1 MVIYGKKQ
9 KEKDKEKISNQST
22 TIVNTIKNDAKKK
35 ILNNSFNKKWPMCL
49 IMKAEYINEGN
60 RKIVS
65 DEFFNKYKKYC
76 NFIINSKL
84 SKINYFEPNNTKTTI
99 SIKLFLTESISDFES
114 MFEGCS
120 SLKAG
125 KVFKCIYAKST
136 RKMFKDCISLEII
149 SNDFEFLFNNSIKN
163 YISENNNSLNDIY
176 DCNTTDFKEYSDIDK
191 SHNLYNDEYS
201 YSFLSSIYENNN
213 SLALDDLLK
222 LNNNL
227 SSYILEDISYMFS
240 GCRALTRLPD
250 ISKWDTSNVN
260 NMSYLFYG
268 CSSLTSLPYIS
279 MWDTSNV
286 NNMSYL
292 FFGCSSLI
300 VLPDISKWNTSNV
313 NNMSYLFFGCS
324 SLTKLPDISEWD
336 MSNVSNIRS
345 MFAHCLSLSNLPDI
359 SGWRTDNITDMS
371 ELFMYCSS
379 LSSLPNISKWNTS
392 EVQDIHYMFG
402 GCSQLKCVPDI
413 SKWKADNIIYMNHLF
428 TQCTSLITMPNISE
442 WNTIKV
448 IDMSF
453 MFYNCSS
460 LKTLP
465 DISEWNTTNVTDM
478 SFMFFNCSSLA
489 SLPNISK
496 WETKN
501 VKYMNHM
508 FNGCSNLIF
517 IPDIFQW
524 RINQV
529 YDMRYIFANCSSLNS
544 LPDLS
549 KLIKNLKNKFS
560 GIYTKNTF
568 INSLTVNEDKDIF
581 SPLCINNRI
590 KDFMKGAFYNCLS
603 LINKPSFDN
612 IINSNNE
619 EIIRSY
625 SFSDSSDFF
634 SSESK
639 ESDENSDLYSGLIN
653 NLDHSGYRKQIND
666 DIMMVNEDV
675 KK

>member
-1 MVIYGKKQ
+1 MIIYDKKQ
-9 KEKDKEKISNQST
+9 KEKEKDKISNQST

-35 ILNNSFNKKWPMCL
+35 NLNNSFNKGWPGCL
-49 IMKAEYINEGN
+49 FMKAEYINEGN

-120 SLKAG
+120 SLKAV
-125 KVFKCIYAKST
+125 KEFKCIYAKST

-149 SNDFEFLFNNSIKN
+149 SNDFEFLFDESIEN

-191 SHNLYNDEYS
+191 FHNLYNDEYS
-201 YSFLSSIYENNN
+201 YSFFSSIYENNN
-213 SLALDDLLK
+213 SLTLDYLLK

-227 SSYILEDISYMFS
+227 SSYIHEDISYMFS

-260 NMSYLFYG
+260 NMSYLF
-268 CSSLTSLPYIS
+268 
-279 MWDTSNV
+279 
-286 NNMSYL
+286 
-292 FFGCSSLI
+292 FGCSRLI
-300 VLPDISKWNTSNV
+300 FLPDISK
-313 NNMSYLFFGCS
+313 
-324 SLTKLPDISEWD
+324 WD

-413 SKWKADNIIYMNHLF
+413 SKWKTDNIIHMNHLF

-442 WNTIKV
+442 WNTTNV
-448 IDMSF
+448 TDMSF

-465 DISEWNTTNVTDM
+465 DISKWNTIKVIDM
-478 SFMFFNCSSLA
+478 SFMFFNCSSLV

-496 WETKN
+496 WKTKN
-501 VKYMNHM
+501 VKYMNHMNHMYHMNHM

-524 RINQV
+524 PINQV

-549 KLIKNLKNKFS
+549 KLIKDLKKEFS
-560 GIYTKNTF
+560 GINNQKTN
-568 INSLTVNEDKDIF
+568 INSQTAKEDEVIF
-581 SPLCINNRI
+581 SPSCINNRI
-590 KDFMKGAFYNCLS
+590 KFFMKGAFDNCLS

-619 EIIRSY
+619 EIIRSN
-625 SFSDSSDFF
+625 SFCDSSEHHFSESNERSDSYGTLFNYNRD
-634 SSESK
+634 
-639 ESDENSDLYSGLIN
+639 DYIN
-653 NLDHSGYRKQIND
+653 QIYE
-666 DIMMVNEDV
+666 DIMMINEDN
-675 KK
+675 

>member
-1 MVIYGKKQ
+1 MVIYDKKQ
-9 KEKDKEKISNQST
+9 KEKEKDKISNQST
-22 TIVNTIKNDAKKK
+22 TIVNTTKNDAKKK
-35 ILNNSFNKKWPMCL
+35 ILNNSFNKEWPVCL
-49 IMKAEYINEGN
+49 FMKAEYINEGN

-120 SLKAG
+120 SLKVV
-125 KVFKCIYAKST
+125 KEFKCIYAKST

-149 SNDFEFLFNNSIKN
+149 SNDFEFLFDESIEN

-191 SHNLYNDEYS
+191 FDNLYNDEY
-201 YSFLSSIYENNN
+201 LSSFSSMIYDKNKNNN
-213 SLALDDLLK
+213 SLTLDYLLK

-227 SSYILEDISYMFS
+227 SIYILEDISYMFS

-250 ISKWDTSNVN
+250 ISKWDTS
-260 NMSYLFYG
+260 
-268 CSSLTSLPYIS
+268 
-279 MWDTSNV
+279 D
-286 NNMSYL
+286 
-292 FFGCSSLI
+292 
-300 VLPDISKWNTSNV
+300 V

-392 EVQDIHYMFG
+392 KVKDIHYIFG
-402 GCSQLKCVPDI
+402 GCSQLKYLPDI

-442 WNTIKV
+442 WNIMNVT
-448 IDMSF
+448 DMSF

-465 DISEWNTTNVTDM
+465 DISKWNTIKVIDM

-496 WETKN
+496 WKTKN

-568 INSLTVNEDKDIF
+568 VNSQTVNEDEDIF

-625 SFSDSSDFF
+625 SFSDSSDSF

>member
-1 MVIYGKKQ
+1 MIIYDKKQ
-9 KEKDKEKISNQST
+9 KEKEKDKISNQST

-35 ILNNSFNKKWPMCL
+35 NLNNSFNKGWPGCL
-49 IMKAEYINEGN
+49 FMKAEYINEGN

-120 SLKAG
+120 SLKAV
-125 KVFKCIYAKST
+125 KEFKCIYAKST

-149 SNDFEFLFNNSIKN
+149 SNDFEFLFNKSIKN

-176 DCNTTDFKEYSDIDK
+176 DCNTTGFKEYSDIDK
-191 SHNLYNDEYS
+191 FHNLNNDDKDEDIN
-201 YSFLSSIYENNN
+201 SISKIYYQNKNNN

-227 SSYILEDISYMFS
+227 SSYIHEDISYMFS

-268 CSSLTSLPYIS
+268 CSSLIVLPDIS
-279 MWDTSNV
+279 KWDISNV

-292 FFGCSSLI
+292 FFGCSRLI
-300 VLPDISKWNTSNV
+300 FLPDISKW
-313 NNMSYLFFGCS
+313 
-324 SLTKLPDISEWD
+324 D
-336 MSNVSNIRS
+336 MSNVSEIRS
-345 MFAHCLSLSNLPDI
+345 MFAHCLSLSYLPDI

-392 EVQDIHYMFG
+392 KVQDIHYIFG
-402 GCSQLKCVPDI
+402 GCSQLKYLPDI

-465 DISEWNTTNVTDM
+465 DISKWNTKNVTDM
-478 SFMFFNCSSLA
+478 SFIFFNCSSLA

-496 WETKN
+496 WNTKK

-517 IPDIFQW
+517 IPDIFKW
-524 RINQV
+524 RINKV

-549 KLIKNLKNKFS
+549 KLIKNLNNKFS

-625 SFSDSSDFF
+625 SFSDSSDSF

>member
-22 TIVNTIKNDAKKK
+22 TTVNTTKNDAKKK
-35 ILNNSFNKKWPMCL
+35 ILNNSFNKGWPGCL
-49 IMKAEYINEGN
+49 FMKAEYINEGN

-120 SLKAG
+120 SLKAV
-125 KVFKCIYAKST
+125 KEFKCIYAKST

-149 SNDFEFLFNNSIKN
+149 SNDFEFLFDESIEN

-191 SHNLYNDEYS
+191 FHNLYNDEYS
-201 YSFLSSIYENNN
+201 YSFFSSIYDKNNN

-227 SSYILEDISYMFS
+227 SSYIHEDISYMFS
-240 GCRALTRLPD
+240 GCRALTR
-250 ISKWDTSNVN
+250 
-260 NMSYLFYG
+260 
-268 CSSLTSLPYIS
+268 
-279 MWDTSNV
+279 
-286 NNMSYL
+286 
-292 FFGCSSLI
+292 
-300 VLPDISKWNTSNV
+300 LPDISKWNTSNV

-392 EVQDIHYMFG
+392 KVKDIHYMFG
-402 GCSQLKCVPDI
+402 GCSQLKYLPDI

-442 WNTIKV
+442 WNTTNV
-448 IDMSF
+448 TDMSF

-465 DISEWNTTNVTDM
+465 DISKWNTIKVIDM

-496 WETKN
+496 WKTKK

-549 KLIKNLKNKFS
+549 KLINNLKNKFS

>member
-1 MVIYGKKQ
+1 MIIYDKKQ
-9 KEKDKEKISNQST
+9 KEKEKDKISNQST

-35 ILNNSFNKKWPMCL
+35 NLNNSFNKGWPGCL
-49 IMKAEYINEGN
+49 FMKAEYINEGN

-120 SLKAG
+120 SLKAV
-125 KVFKCIYAKST
+125 KEFKCIYAKST

-149 SNDFEFLFNNSIKN
+149 SNDFEFLFDESIEN

-176 DCNTTDFKEYSDIDK
+176 DYNTTDFKEYSDIDK
-191 SHNLYNDEYS
+191 FHNLNNDDKDEDIN
-201 YSFLSSIYENNN
+201 SISKIYYQNKNNN

-227 SSYILEDISYMFS
+227 SSYIHEDISYMFS
-240 GCRALTRLPD
+240 GCRALTR
-250 ISKWDTSNVN
+250 
-260 NMSYLFYG
+260 
-268 CSSLTSLPYIS
+268 
-279 MWDTSNV
+279 
-286 NNMSYL
+286 
-292 FFGCSSLI
+292 
-300 VLPDISKWNTSNV
+300 LPDISKWNTSNV

-392 EVQDIHYMFG
+392 KVKDIHYMFG
-402 GCSQLKCVPDI
+402 GCSQLKYLPDI

-465 DISEWNTTNVTDM
+465 DISEWNTKNVTDM

-496 WETKN
+496 WNTKK

-517 IPDIFQW
+517 IPDIFKW
-524 RINQV
+524 RINKV

-549 KLIKNLKNKFS
+549 KLINNLKNKFS

-675 KK
+675 KKKKKIKEY

>member
-1 MVIYGKKQ
+1 MVIYDKKQ
-9 KEKDKEKISNQST
+9 KEKEKDEISNQST

-35 ILNNSFNKKWPMCL
+35 ILNNSFNKEWPVCL
-49 IMKAEYINEGN
+49 FMKAEYINEGN

-120 SLKAG
+120 SLKAV
-125 KVFKCIYAKST
+125 KEFKCIYAKST

-149 SNDFEFLFNNSIKN
+149 SNDFEFLFDESIEN

-176 DCNTTDFKEYSDIDK
+176 DYNTTDFKEYSDIDK
-191 SHNLYNDEYS
+191 FHNLNNDDKDEDIN
-201 YSFLSSIYENNN
+201 SISKIYYQNKNNN

-227 SSYILEDISYMFS
+227 SSYIHEDISYMFS
-240 GCRALTRLPD
+240 GCRALTR
-250 ISKWDTSNVN
+250 
-260 NMSYLFYG
+260 
-268 CSSLTSLPYIS
+268 
-279 MWDTSNV
+279 
-286 NNMSYL
+286 
-292 FFGCSSLI
+292 
-300 VLPDISKWNTSNV
+300 LPDISKWNTSNV

-392 EVQDIHYMFG
+392 KVKDIHYMFG
-402 GCSQLKCVPDI
+402 GCSQLKYLPDI

-465 DISEWNTTNVTDM
+465 DISEWNTKNVTDM

-496 WETKN
+496 WNTKK

-549 KLIKNLKNKFS
+549 KLINNLKNKFS